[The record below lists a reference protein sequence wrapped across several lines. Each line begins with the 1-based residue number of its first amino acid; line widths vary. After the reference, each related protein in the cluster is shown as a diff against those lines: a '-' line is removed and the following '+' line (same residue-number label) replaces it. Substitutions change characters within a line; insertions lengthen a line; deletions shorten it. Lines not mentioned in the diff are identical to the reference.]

1 MLYLYCHFVKESGR
15 SYGSGRWTICRDLSF
30 LLMIGVRLV
39 FVWNSS
45 TCAVDRPLSFWPQ
58 VGGPKEVADG
68 PKISSFHLW
77 RRLLSFLLRTGGRW
91 VFHLKFN
98 HLRRGPSTFIRTPF
112 EPWICMYDIWKH
124 LVSREV
130 FSALNRQVW
139 KCENGEIK
147 RDKSKIW
154 FTGDDLNSSL
164 GVVLLNDSSK
174 VQTVTTREVP
184 EVNTYFDSLILPN
197 LAPEILLNH

>member
-1 MLYLYCHFVKESGR
+1 MDVEARPIDKFNILWPCNFKSQHRSKGRPLLSLWTFHFRTDSP
-15 SYGSGRWTICRDLSF
+15 
-30 LLMIGVRLV
+30 
-39 FVWNSS
+39 N
-45 TCAVDRPLSFWPQ
+45 RPLSHTTVQFRVRPY
-58 VGGPKEVADG
+58 
-68 PKISSFHLW
+68 
-77 RRLLSFLLRTGGRW
+77 
-91 VFHLKFN
+91 FN
-98 HLRRGPSTFIRTPF
+98 H
-112 EPWICMYDIWKH
+112 EYACYWKH

-130 FSALNRQVW
+130 FCTVSFVKVW